1 MALVRSIVLSIL
13 LSIVATVVA
22 RQVLSVSHPS
32 EGDNQPQSQGDNV
45 VVVVVPVFVGNSN
58 NRIGYVKEVRTFPRP
73 LFGRG
78 GSVGD

>member
-13 LSIVATVVA
+13 LSAVASVA
-22 RQVLSVSHPS
+22 VRHLLSASHPGG
-32 EGDNQPQSQGDNV
+32 GDNQPQSQGHS

-58 NRIGYVKEVRTFPRP
+58 NRIGYVKEVRAFPRR

-78 GSVGD
+78 GS

>member
-13 LSIVATVVA
+13 LSVVATVVA
-22 RQVLSVSHPS
+22 RQLLSASHAS
-32 EGDNQPQSQGDNV
+32 GGDNQPQPQAHNT

-58 NRIGYVKEVRTFPRP
+58 NRIGYVKEVRAFP

-78 GSVGD
+78 RS